1 MRRPRGNARPPRV
14 SKQERRDDR
23 AAASAALHSRL
34 DGAAIYYLGGAM
46 GEREWLYVIF
56 GIVVFVIPALA
67 ILGDDGHW
75 ERMKK

>member
-1 MRRPRGNARPPRV
+1 V
-14 SKQERRDDR
+14 SNHQRRDER
-23 AAASAALHSRL
+23 VPALALALAMAALRSRL
-34 DGAAIYYLGGAM
+34 DGAGFFQVGGAM

-56 GIVVFVIPALA
+56 GIMVFVIPALA

>member
-1 MRRPRGNARPPRV
+1 
-14 SKQERRDDR
+14 
-23 AAASAALHSRL
+23 
-34 DGAAIYYLGGAM
+34 M